1 MNKTWKRQVFRHTAL
16 YTAILMFSHT
26 GGGGGAQAQTQTQ
39 THKYAIVMNGQNLP
53 EVKWGQDY
61 KKLAQKSNER
71 QFTHTT
77 NFHIKKNVTL
87 SFNNIDEVVA
97 EKKDVVVFG
106 TATYLPPYGKVSG
119 FDADKLKKRGDALGW
134 IKTTKPGLV
143 GYSYEGVTCQNNY
156 NNASSGCPELIYK
169 TQFSFGQQ
177 GLKKKTTGGLDIA
190 EDKSRDNSPIYKL
203 QDYPGLGVSFNLS
216 SESLVKSI
224 KYNKIISSFSE
235 GVTQQNGTQN
245 QHKDKNLV
253 YTTGDYQYKNKYSSR
268 YVGQNEHSA
277 IAFYLNAKLHLLDKK
292 NIKNIAQGKT
302 VNLGTLKSYV
312 EPTAEWKNKR
322 QNYFQGNWTFEDKGT
337 VSVKLK
343 LPEVKA
349 GRCVNKNNPNP
360 NAKAPSPALTA
371 PALWFG
377 PVQNGKVQMYS
388 ASVSTYPDSSSS
400 QIFLQNLS
408 RKDDTS
414 KPGRYSLKPLSTSE
428 IKSKEPNFTGRQT
441 IIRLDGRVQQI
452 KLGQSNNEVVGF
464 NGNSNN
470 ATFGIVSEG
479 SFMPDT
485 SEWKKVLLPWTV
497 RVFAD
502 DSKFKEFNKEEKDN
516 KPKYSQKYR
525 SRDNGKRERNL
536 GDIVNS
542 PIVAVGGYLATSAN
556 DGMVHIFKKGN
567 GGDERNYSLKLSY
580 IPGTMPR
587 KDIENKD
594 STLAKELRAFAEKG
608 YVGDRYGVDGG
619 FVLRQ
624 VNLNGKDHVFMFGAM
639 GFGGRGA
646 YALDLTKADGS
657 DPTKASLFDVKDNG
671 NNGNNGNNR
680 VELGYTVG
688 TPQIGKTHNGKYAAF
703 LASGYATKKIDD
715 PTNKTA
721 LYVYDLENN
730 GNLIKKI
737 EVKDGKGGLSSP
749 TLVDKDLDGTVD
761 IAYAGDRGGKMY
773 RFDLSGQ
780 SPDQWTV
787 RPIFEG
793 TKPIT
798 SAPAISQLKDKR
810 VVIFGT
816 GSDLSE
822 EDVDNME
829 EQYIYGIFDDDTAT
843 TGTVNFSGSGG
854 GLLEQVLSRDNDNK
868 TLFLTD
874 YKRSDGSGSKGWVV
888 KLKDGQRVTV
898 KPTVVLRTAFVT
910 IRKYNDG
917 GCGAETAILGINTA
931 DGGKLTKKSARPI
944 VPDANKDVAQ
954 YSGHK
959 QTTKGKSIP
968 IGCMQKGNEIVCPNG
983 YVYDKP
989 VNVRYLDEKKTDGFS
1004 TTADGDAGGSGIDP
1018 AGKRSGKN
1026 NRCFSQKGVRTLLM
1040 NDLDSLDIT
1049 GPTCGMKRISWREV
1063 FY

>member
-1 MNKTWKRQVFRHTAL
+1 MNEQNQLKVKQEGSYSTLREKDRERKFIYNRGRQ
-16 YTAILMFSHT
+16 
-26 GGGGGAQAQTQTQ
+26 GGGSVFFDNTDTL
-39 THKYAIVMNGQNLP
+39 V
-53 EVKWGQDY
+53 
-61 KKLAQKSNER
+61 SR
-71 QFTHTT
+71 QSGT
-77 NFHIKKNVTL
+77 
-87 SFNNIDEVVA
+87 A
-97 EKKDVVVFG
+97 VFG

-119 FDADKLKKRGDALGW
+119 FDERKLKERNNAVDW
-134 IKTTKPGLV
+134 IHTTRAGLAGYAYTNVICRSSDQCPQLVYETKFSFDGIGLV
-143 GYSYEGVTCQNNY
+143 K
-156 NNASSGCPELIYK
+156 NAGR
-169 TQFSFGQQ
+169 
-177 GLKKKTTGGLDIA
+177 LDRHS
-190 EDKSRDNSPIYKL
+190 DQSRENSPIYKL
-203 QDYPGLGVSFNLS
+203 KDHPWLGVSFNLG
-216 SESLVKSI
+216 SENTVKNGNSF
-224 KYNKIISSFSE
+224 NRLISSFSE
-235 GVTQQNGTQN
+235 DNNNQTIVSTTRGHLISLGDQQ
-245 QHKDKNLV
+245 
-253 YTTGDYQYKNKYSSR
+253 R
-268 YVGQNEHSA
+268 EHTA
-277 IAFYLNAKLHLLDKK
+277 MAYYLNAKLHLLDKK
-292 NIKNIAQGKT
+292 GIKDIAQGKT
-302 VNLGTLKSYV
+302 VDLGTLRPRV
-312 EPTAEWKNKR
+312 EAKVRRGGNLLNFWATWKI
-322 QNYFQGNWTFEDKGT
+322 EDKGNIT
-337 VSVKLK
+337 VRLD

-349 GRCVNKNNPNP
+349 GRCTNAAHPNSK
-360 NAKAPSPALTA
+360 AKPPSPALTA

-377 PVQNGKVQMYS
+377 PVQNGKAEMYS

-400 QIFLQNLS
+400 RIFLQNLK
-408 RKDDTS
+408 RKNDPN
-414 KPGRYSLKPLSTSE
+414 KPGRYSLADLSASD
-428 IKSKEPNFTGRQT
+428 IQSKEPTFTSRQT
-441 IIRLDGRVQQI
+441 VIRLDKGVHQI
-452 KLGQSNNEVVGF
+452 KLQGNEVTGF

-479 SFMPDT
+479 SFMPDA

-497 RVFAD
+497 RASND
-502 DSKFKEFNKEEKDN
+502 DGQFNTFNKKEN
-516 KPKYSQKYR
+516 NGKPTYSQKYR
-525 SRDNGKRERNL
+525 SRDNSKRERDL

-542 PIVAVGGYLATSAN
+542 PIVAVGEYLATSAN

-587 KDIENKD
+587 KDIQSQE

-619 FVLRQ
+619 FVLRE
-624 VNLNGKDHVFMFGAM
+624 VERGGKKHVFMFGAM

-646 YALDLTKADGS
+646 YALDLTKVDS
-657 DPTKASLFDVKDNG
+657 NNPTAVSLFDVKNDN
-671 NNGNNGNNR
+671 NNGNNG
-680 VELGYTVG
+680 VKLGYTVG

-703 LASGYATKKIDD
+703 LASGYATKTIDSTD
-715 PTNKTA
+715 NKTA

-730 GNLIKKI
+730 NGTPIATIN
-737 EVKDGKGGLSSP
+737 VPDGKGGLSSP
-749 TLVDKDLDGTVD
+749 TLVDKDLDGTID
-761 IAYAGDRGGKMY
+761 IAYAGDRSGKMY
-773 RFDLSGQ
+773 RFDLSSQ

-822 EDVDNME
+822 EDVLSTS

-843 TGTVNFSGSGG
+843 TGTVNFSGTGG
-854 GLLEQVLSRDNDNK
+854 GLLEQHLTEENK

-874 YKRSDGSGSKGWVV
+874 YKRSDGSGDKGWVV
-888 KLKDGQRVTV
+888 KLEAGQRVTV

-944 VPDANKDVAQ
+944 VPEANTAVAQ

-959 QTTKGKSIP
+959 QTANGKSIP
-968 IGCMQKGNEIVCPNG
+968 IGCMWKNNETVCPNG

-1018 AGKRSGKN
+1018 DGKRAGKN

-1063 FY
+1063 FF

>member
-1 MNKTWKRQVFRHTAL
+1 
-16 YTAILMFSHT
+16 
-26 GGGGGAQAQTQTQ
+26 
-39 THKYAIVMNGQNLP
+39 IVMNGQKLP
-53 EVKWGQDY
+53 EVKWGSDY
-61 KKLAQKSNER
+61 NKLAQKSNER
-71 QFTHTT
+71 EVTHTSS
-77 NFHIKKNVTL
+77 FYLAKKSISF
-87 SFNNIDEVVA
+87 SFNNNDEVVA
-97 EKKDVVVFG
+97 EKKDTVVFG
-106 TATYLPPYGKVSG
+106 AATYLPPYGKVSG
-119 FDADKLKKRGDALGW
+119 FDTAKLTERKNAVDQIG
-134 IKTTKPGLV
+134 TTHPGLI
-143 GYSYEGVTCQNNY
+143 GYSYQDSTC
-156 NNASSGCPELIYK
+156 SSGNCPEVVYR
-169 TQFSFGQQ
+169 TQFTFGNSS
-177 GLKKKTTGGLDIA
+177 LAKNKTDNKLDIY

-203 QDYPGLGVSFNLS
+203 KDHPWLGVSFSLGGES
-216 SESLVKSI
+216 SFKPKRQGSLV
-224 KYNKIISSFSE
+224 SSFSE
-235 GVTQQNGTQN
+235 DVTQNNNN

-253 YTTGDYQYKNKYSSR
+253 YTTDDYNSKGNKNHQDKHHA
-268 YVGQNEHSA
+268 V
-277 IAFYLNAKLHLLDKK
+277 AFYLNAKLHLLDKK
-292 NIKNIAQGKT
+292 QIKNIVQGVT
-302 VNLGTLKSYV
+302 VDLGTLKTRI
-312 EPTAEWKNKR
+312 EPTEAWKKQRWNF
-322 QNYFQGNWTFEDKGT
+322 FQGGTWTYEDKGS

-343 LPEVKA
+343 LPQVKA
-349 GRCVNKNNPNP
+349 GRCINANNPNKST
-360 NAKAPSPALTA
+360 KAPSPALTA

-377 PVQNGKVQMYS
+377 PVQNGKAEMYS

-400 QIFLQNLS
+400 RIFLQNLK
-408 RKDDTS
+408 RKTDTS
-414 KPGRYSLKPLSTSE
+414 RPGRYSLATLN
-428 IKSKEPNFTGRQT
+428 KSDIESREPSFAGRQT
-441 IIRLDGRVQQI
+441 IIRLDGGVQQI
-452 KLGQSNNEVVGF
+452 KLQGNEVTSFNVN
-464 NGNSNN
+464 NGNN
-470 ATFGIVSEG
+470 TFGIVKDLG
-479 SFMPDT
+479 VDPDA

-502 DSKFKEFNKEEKDN
+502 DSKFKEFNKEEKNNDN

-525 SRDNGKRERNL
+525 SRDSSKHERNL

-567 GGDERNYSLKLSY
+567 GDARNYSLKLSY

-594 STLAKELRAFAEKG
+594 SNLAKELRAFAEKG

-624 VNLNGKDHVFMFGAM
+624 VKWKGQNRVFMFGAM

-646 YALDLTKADGS
+646 YALDLSKIDS
-657 DPTKASLFDVKDNG
+657 NNPTAVSLFDVKD
-671 NNGNNGNNR
+671 NGNNGNNR

-703 LASGYATKKIDD
+703 LASGYATKTIDSTD
-715 PTNKTA
+715 NKTA
-721 LYVYDLENN
+721 LYVYDLESS
-730 GNLIKKI
+730 GTLIKKI
-737 EVKDGKGGLSSP
+737 DVPGGKGGLSSP

-761 IAYAGDRGGKMY
+761 IAYAGDRGGSMY
-773 RFDLSGQ
+773 RFDLKDWSVRTIFSGN
-780 SPDQWTV
+780 
-787 RPIFEG
+787 
-793 TKPIT
+793 KPIT

-822 EDVDNME
+822 EDVLSTS
-829 EQYIYGIFDDDTAT
+829 EQYIYGIFDDDTAASNVDVKLK
-843 TGTVNFSGSGG
+843 GLGG
-854 GLLEQVLSRDNDNK
+854 GLLEQVLEQKDK

-874 YKRSDGSGSKGWVV
+874 YKRSDGSGNKGWVV

-910 IRKYNDG
+910 IRKYTDN

-959 QTTKGKSIP
+959 KGINGKSIP

-1049 GPTCGMKRISWREV
+1049 GPTCGMKRISWREI

>member
-26 GGGGGAQAQTQTQ
+26 GGGGGGAQAQ
-39 THKYAIVMNGQNLP
+39 THKYAIVMNGQQLP
-53 EVKWGQDY
+53 EVKWGNSY
-61 KKLAQKSNER
+61 NSLTVKSNER
-71 QFTHTT
+71 EVTYTS
-77 NFHIKKNVTL
+77 NFVVAKKHISF
-87 SFNNIDEVVA
+87 SFNNTDEVVA
-97 EKKDVVVFG
+97 EKKDAVVFG
-106 TATYLPPYGKVSG
+106 AATYLPPYGKVSG
-119 FDADKLKKRGDALGW
+119 FDTAKLVERKNAVDQIG
-134 IKTTKPGLV
+134 TTHPGLI
-143 GYSYEGVTCQNNY
+143 GYSYQDVTC
-156 NNASSGCPELIYK
+156 ASGNCPELSYR
-169 TQFSFGQQ
+169 TQFTFNN
-177 GLKKKTTGGLDIA
+177 GLKRNGNGGRLDIY

-203 QDYPGLGVSFNLS
+203 KDHPWLGVSFNLGGES
-216 SESLVKSI
+216 SFKPKRQGSLV
-224 KYNKIISSFSE
+224 SSFRE
-235 GVTQQNGTQN
+235 DVTQQNGTQD
-245 QHKDKNLV
+245 QYKSKNLV
-253 YTTGDYQYKNKYSSR
+253 YTTDDYNSKGNKNHQDKHHA
-268 YVGQNEHSA
+268 V
-277 IAFYLNAKLHLLDKK
+277 AFYLNAKLHLLDKK
-292 NIKNIAQGKT
+292 QIQHIAQGVT
-302 VNLGTLKSYV
+302 VDLGTLKTRI
-312 EPTAEWKNKR
+312 EPTEAWKKQRYNFF
-322 QNYFQGNWTFEDKGT
+322 NGGTWTYEDKGS

-349 GRCVNKNNPNP
+349 GRCINKQNPNP
-360 NAKAPSPALTA
+360 NAKALSPALTA

-377 PVQNGKVQMYS
+377 PVQNGKAEMYS

-400 QIFLQNLS
+400 RIFLQNLK
-408 RKDDTS
+408 RKNDPN
-414 KPGRYSLKPLSTSE
+414 KPGRYSLADLSASD
-428 IKSKEPNFTGRQT
+428 IQSKEPTFTSRQT
-441 IIRLDGRVQQI
+441 VIRLDKGVHQI
-452 KLGQSNNEVVGF
+452 KLQGNEVTGF

-479 SFMPDT
+479 SFMPDA

-497 RVFAD
+497 RASND
-502 DSKFKEFNKEEKDN
+502 DGQFNTFNKKEN
-516 KPKYSQKYR
+516 NGKPTYSQKYR
-525 SRDNGKRERNL
+525 SRDNSKRERDL

-567 GGDERNYSLKLSY
+567 GDARNYSLKLSY

-587 KDIENKD
+587 QYFDNDTSALKD
-594 STLAKELRAFAEKG
+594 STLAQELRTFAEKG

-619 FVLRQ
+619 FVLRE
-624 VNLNGKDHVFMFGAM
+624 VERGGKKHVFMFGAM

-646 YALDLTKADGS
+646 YALDLTKVDS
-657 DPTKASLFDVKDNG
+657 NNPTAVSLFDVKNDN
-671 NNGNNGNNR
+671 NNGNNG
-680 VELGYTVG
+680 VKLGYTVG

-703 LASGYATKKIDD
+703 LASGYATKTIDSTD
-715 PTNKTA
+715 NKTA

-730 GNLIKKI
+730 NGTPIATIN
-737 EVKDGKGGLSSP
+737 VPDGKGGLSSP
-749 TLVDKDLDGTVD
+749 TLVDKDLDGTID
-761 IAYAGDRGGKMY
+761 IAYAGDRSGKMY
-773 RFDLSGQ
+773 RFDLSSQ

-822 EDVDNME
+822 EDVLSTS

-843 TGTVNFSGSGG
+843 TGTVNFTGTGG
-854 GLLEQVLSRDNDNK
+854 GLLEQHLTEENK

-910 IRKYNDG
+910 IHKYTGTDK
-917 GCGAETAILGINTA
+917 CGAETAILGINTA

-944 VPDANKDVAQ
+944 VPEANQAVAQ

-959 QTTKGKSIP
+959 QTAKGKSIP
-968 IGCMQKGNEIVCPNG
+968 IGCMWKNNETVCPNG

-1018 AGKRSGKN
+1018 AGKRAGKN

-1049 GPTCGMKRISWREV
+1049 GPMCGMKRISWREV
-1063 FY
+1063 FF